1 MALVHGK
8 NTEITLDGDDLTD
21 WADTSELTMEADEHV
36 TTTYGSAQSSNAHSN
51 KGGLR
56 KGGLTMGGLY
66 ETGATGP
73 AAIIKPLIG
82 TNVVLTRKVEG
93 TGTGKPLE
101 TVTVH
106 VKDYKETAPVADYV
120 RWTASCTFDGWVALT
135 TQA

>member
-1 MALVHGK
+1 VALVHGK
-8 NTEITLDGDDLTD
+8 NTEITLDADDLTD
-21 WADTSELTMEADEHV
+21 FCDTSEFTREADEHV
-36 TTTYGSAQSSNAHSN
+36 TTTYGSAQASNAHSN

-56 KGGLTMGGLY
+56 KGGATMGGLY
-66 ETGATGP
+66 EDGATGP
-73 AAIIKPLIG
+73 GAIIRPLIG

-106 VKDYKETAPVADYV
+106 VKDYKETAPVADYI
-120 RWTASCTFDGWVALT
+120 RWTASLTFDGWIVET

>member
-1 MALVHGK
+1 VALVHGK
-8 NTEITLDGDDLTD
+8 LTEITLDGDDLTEYC
-21 WADTSELTMEADEHV
+21 DTSEFTREADEHD
-36 TTTYGSAQSSNAHSN
+36 TTTYGSAQTSNAHAM

-56 KGGLTMGGLY
+56 KGNGTIGGLY

-73 AAIIKPLIG
+73 GAIIRPLIG
-82 TNVVLTRKVEG
+82 TNVVCIRKVEG

-120 RWTASCTFDGWVALT
+120 RWTASLTFDGWVADT

>member
-1 MALVHGK
+1 VALVHGK
-8 NTEITLDGDDLTD
+8 NTEITVDGDDLTD
-21 WADTSELTMEADEHV
+21 YCDTSEFSGEADEHV
-36 TTTYGSAQSSNAHSN
+36 TTTYGSAQASNAHSN

-56 KGGLTMGGLY
+56 KGGLTIGGLY
-66 ETGATGP
+66 ESGATGP
-73 AAIIKPLIG
+73 AAILKPLIG
-82 TNVVLTRKVEG
+82 TNVVVTRKVEG

-120 RWTASCTFDGWVALT
+120 RWTASLTFDGWQTLT